1 MTSSSGFLWTRAY
14 ESARSL
20 ITSVENRFGET
31 VISRYDYTNDE
42 IGRRTAISRSG
53 QAFGEMPVRDTYGYN
68 VRSEVTSA
76 RRTLADSPS
85 QEVRGFSYDYAYDPI
100 GSAPS
105 EARRFLQGESP
116 CRVRTSHP
124 LVPSVG
130 TVEEES
136 HPNDIV

>member
-1 MTSSSGFLWTRAY
+1 MLPVRLLAAQGRQVDQAG
-14 ESARSL
+14 EQSL
-20 ITSVENRFGET
+20 STKFAT
-31 VISRYDYTNDE
+31 KLATKISDHIHNPFTGGDSDYDYDH
-42 IGRRTAISRSG
+42 G
-53 QAFGEMPVRDTYGYN
+53 
-68 VRSEVTSA
+68 
-76 RRTLADSPS
+76 
-85 QEVRGFSYDYAYDPI
+85 
-100 GSAPS
+100 APS

>member
-1 MTSSSGFLWTRAY
+1 MSTLAQINFEADVL
-14 ESARSL
+14 
-20 ITSVENRFGET
+20 
-31 VISRYDYTNDE
+31 
-42 IGRRTAISRSG
+42 
-53 QAFGEMPVRDTYGYN
+53 P
-68 VRSEVTSA
+68 TSA
-76 RRTLADSPS
+76 GNLTMTFIGHGTLMFEMDGKTIH
-85 QEVRGFSYDYAYDPI
+85 VDPY

>member
-1 MTSSSGFLWTRAY
+1 MGALMLAPAAFA
-14 ESARSL
+14 A
-20 ITSVENRFGET
+20 ET
-31 VISRYDYTNDE
+31 V
-42 IGRRTAISRSG
+42 
-53 QAFGEMPVRDTYGYN
+53 Q
-68 VRSEVTSA
+68 
-76 RRTLADSPS
+76 
-85 QEVRGFSYDYAYDPI
+85 YAYDAAGRLTQADYGGARI
-100 GSAPS
+100 DYVYDANGSAPS